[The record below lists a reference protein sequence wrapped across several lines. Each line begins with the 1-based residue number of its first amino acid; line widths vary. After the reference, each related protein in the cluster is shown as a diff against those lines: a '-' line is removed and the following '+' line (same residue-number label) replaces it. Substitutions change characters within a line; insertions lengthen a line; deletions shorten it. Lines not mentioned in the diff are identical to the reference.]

1 MSIETVKK
9 GSTRM
14 KMKQHVIIVMTRML
28 KEKFRQI
35 NNVTVS
41 QKLKCDGEK
50 KGLIRIK
57 L

>member
-9 GSTRM
+9 GSTRIR
-14 KMKQHVIIVMTRML
+14 MKQQVIIVMTRML
-28 KEKFRQI
+28 KEKFRQM